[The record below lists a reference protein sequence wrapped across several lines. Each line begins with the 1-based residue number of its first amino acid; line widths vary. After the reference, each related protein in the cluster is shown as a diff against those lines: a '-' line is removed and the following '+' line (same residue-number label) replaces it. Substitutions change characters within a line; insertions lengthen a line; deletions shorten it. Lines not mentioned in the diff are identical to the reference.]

1 MNGLEVVLVDLLSTL
16 SNASLALDPLATV
29 RLSALEGTRV
39 QFEFAQPAPAA
50 GRDPAAGK
58 EPAAGRAPAATKEP
72 AATKKPAAT
81 KEPAATQKPVAEK
94 NLTLLIADGRL
105 EFTPG
110 GDAPTAEDGQ
120 PHAIVRGSIPSVLA
134 WLTGAG
140 GGSDTLTF
148 EGDEA
153 ILAELTGILRSYE
166 PDLAEPL
173 TSLLGDEAAESLI
186 GAAEMAFATFRS
198 MLESASSAV
207 GHSAGRSF
215 VSTPKLDT
223 LLTGLDALQLRTDR
237 LAAKV
242 RAAERTSERVEDPQ

>member
-1 MNGLEVVLVDLLSTL
+1 MNGLELVLVDLLSTL
-16 SNASLALDPLATV
+16 SNASLALDPLATA
-29 RLSALEGTRV
+29 RLKALEGTRV
-39 QFEFAQPAPAA
+39 QFEFAQPAAGKAPAA
-50 GRDPAAGK
+50 ER

-72 AATKKPAAT
+72 AAT
-81 KEPAATQKPVAEK
+81 QKPVAEN
-94 NLTLLIADGRL
+94 NLTLHIADGRL

-110 GDAPTAEDGQ
+110 GDEPTGEDRQ

-134 WLTGAG
+134 WLG
-140 GGSDTLTF
+140 GSDAVSDTLTF

-153 ILAELTGILRSYE
+153 ILAELAGILRSYE

-173 TSLLGDEAAESLI
+173 TNLLGGQAAENLI
-186 GAAEMAFATFRS
+186 GAAEMAFTAFRS
-198 MLESASSAV
+198 VLESASSAARD
-207 GHSAGRSF
+207 SAGRSF

-242 RAAERTSERVEDPQ
+242 RAAERASERVEDPQ

>member
-16 SNASLALDPLATV
+16 SNASLALDPLATA

-39 QFEFAQPAPAA
+39 QFEIKLP
-50 GRDPAAGK
+50 
-58 EPAAGRAPAATKEP
+58 T
-72 AATKKPAAT
+72 
-81 KEPAATQKPVAEK
+81 PVDDK
-94 NLTLLIADGRL
+94 NLLLRIVDSRL

-110 GDAPTAEDGQ
+110 PDEPTDEAGPHGANGQ

-134 WLTGAG
+134 WLTGSG
-140 GGSDTLTF
+140 TVSDTLTF

-153 ILAELTGILRSYE
+153 ILAELAGILRSYE

-173 TSLLGDEAAESLI
+173 ASLLGDEAAESLI
-186 GAAEMAFATFRS
+186 GAAEMALATFRS
-198 MLESASSAV
+198 MLESASSAAR
-207 GHSAGRSF
+207 HSAGRSF

-242 RAAERTSERVEDPQ
+242 RAAEAGRATERTSERLEDPQ